1 MERHAVFLDRQHT
14 SIYMENLTESVR
26 KATRVNII
34 TEFSKV
40 AGYKINVQNSVVC
53 LYTSNEQS
61 EVEIL
66 KEYNLE

>member
-1 MERHAVFLDRQHT
+1 M
-14 SIYMENLTESVR
+14 ESVR
-26 KATRVNII
+26 KATRVNTI
-34 TEFSKV
+34 TEFSKI